1 MPGGDHRLG
10 DHRPGHLAQAK
21 AAGLLHV
28 EERLHVAGL
37 LGKLQHLA
45 SRLEQDVGEGRLGDL
60 GEVVGGGR
68 VGRGHGGA
76 QRWHH
81 RVADRRATQ
90 GRPEKSSVN
99 KVLESVGGE
108 FVRPF
113 RDFIFS
119 KGLAGFYLVVIV
131 GSVVIVD
138 STTDFRIDEE

>member
-99 KVLESVGGE
+99 KVLERVGGE

-119 KGLAGFYLVVIV
+119 EGLAGFYLVVIV

>member
-1 MPGGDHRLG
+1 MPLLLLGRGGDHLVPGGDHRLG

-99 KVLESVGGE
+99 KVLESVGG
-108 FVRPF
+108 
-113 RDFIFS
+113 
-119 KGLAGFYLVVIV
+119 
-131 GSVVIVD
+131 
-138 STTDFRIDEE
+138 